1 MVTIDISSLP
11 IVTSPDVG
19 STSPCNVSVT
29 DTLPAES
36 TATRTPLPSDSTA
49 SAEVI
54 GQSET
59 EMEIETPLSP
69 TPISANQPVPM
80 EVDDNTASSASKP
93 VRTTSETDHRPS
105 LAEILKGQEEVRKDK
120 AIKKAK
126 WKVEMPKPLASDLR
140 AIEQLFQD
148 GRPSWDV
155 LAVHLAAAKPFILP
169 SAKYSIVLETGQ
181 TFVRTPP
188 AQILQSFVRDHGNT
202 ILDDFFDAGK
212 IGQLAKLP
220 PGNLR
225 LLVTSE
231 EVCQKLAHEKI
242 TLMGNQYSFREF
254 DVLGSR
260 YFMDVFGI
268 GPEMSTITIASALHR
283 LGCDVLYENF
293 REAVASKR
301 LSMSTW
307 RVYFRSTSCPEPL
320 VVAGKVC
327 EQICIEGRY
336 YLARGKGAPL
346 PVERLRMGQRSPH
359 CLLLPVNTPKPTQ
372 RATKPPTPK
381 TESKSVPSKRTGKTT
396 KPAQEKQNIND
407 KDKKSTSSKATSSSK
422 TDETFCPPTTPEVT
436 TSDRHQKASTSPVS
450 EPEEKLG
457 SSDSLPAE
465 ESKQAEESQPAS

>member
-11 IVTSPDVG
+11 IVTSPDVS
-19 STSPCNVSVT
+19 STSTCNVSVT

-36 TATRTPLPSDSTA
+36 TAIRTPLPSDSTT
-49 SAEVI
+49 SAGVI

-93 VRTTSETDHRPS
+93 VETACETDHRPS
-105 LAEILKGQEEVRKDK
+105 LAEILKGQEEARKDK
-120 AIKKAK
+120 AVKKAN
-126 WKVEMPKPLASDLR
+126 
-140 AIEQLFQD
+140 
-148 GRPSWDV
+148 PSWDV

-169 SAKYSIVLETGQ
+169 SAKFSIVLETGQ

-188 AQILQSFVRDHGNT
+188 AQILQSFVRDHGNK
-202 ILDDFFDAGK
+202 ILDDLFDAGK

-220 PGNLR
+220 GGNLR

-231 EVCQKLAHEKI
+231 EVYQKLAHETV
-242 TLMGNQYSFREF
+242 TLMGNQYTFREF

-260 YFMDVFGI
+260 YFMDVFGT
-268 GPEMSTITIASALHR
+268 GPEMSTITVASALHR

-301 LSMSTW
+301 LTMSTW
-307 RVYFRSTSCPEPL
+307 RVYFRSTSCPKPL

-327 EQICIEGRY
+327 KQICIEGRY
-336 YLARGKGAPL
+336 YLARGK
-346 PVERLRMGQRSPH
+346 
-359 CLLLPVNTPKPTQ
+359 VNTPKSTQ
-372 RATKPPTPK
+372 RATKPPTPT

-396 KPAQEKQNIND
+396 KSAQEKRNIND
-407 KDKKSTSSKATSSSK
+407 K
-422 TDETFCPPTTPEVT
+422 
-436 TSDRHQKASTSPVS
+436 
-450 EPEEKLG
+450 EKN
-457 SSDSLPAE
+457 LP
-465 ESKQAEESQPAS
+465 